1 MCANIQASLLKIYYE
16 KGERRSDDWC
26 VLSVMSQASPQESN
40 FVMVNDRAALDALVE
55 RSHREPVIL
64 FKHSLTCPISA
75 FAYRQ
80 MKQMGA
86 EVALIV
92 IQQAR
97 DVSRAVETVTGIRHE
112 SPQAIILRNGKAA
125 WSASHYDIK
134 ADTVTQAA
142 RANS

>member
-1 MCANIQASLLKIYYE
+1 M
-16 KGERRSDDWC
+16 
-26 VLSVMSQASPQESN
+26 SVMSHASPQESN
-40 FVMVNDRAALDALVE
+40 FVAVKDRAALDALIA
-55 RSHREPVIL
+55 RSHREPIIL

-86 EVALIV
+86 EVALV
-92 IQQAR
+92 VVQQAR
-97 DVSRAVETVTGIRHE
+97 DVSRAVATVTGIRHE